1 MKFVNV
7 RELSAR
13 LTKIISEE
21 IEKKGERIG
30 ITKRGKPVAI
40 MVPYSDRYEKVRFL
54 LDEFSDFAK
63 ENNLK
68 EEDLLKALKRARI
81 KVYG

>member
-7 RELSAR
+7 RELSVR

-21 IEKKGERIG
+21 IEKKGERIT

-40 MVPYSDRYEKVRFL
+40 MVPYSDRYERIRFL
-54 LDEFSDFAK
+54 LDEFSNFAK

-68 EEDLLKALKRARI
+68 EDLLEALKKVQT
-81 KVYG
+81 KVYD